1 MGRSGRREEDRCF
14 ERKTETETYEEKGG
28 VAGPEREGRTRGAVV
43 RLVML
48 GLGRVPPFAESS
60 YLRVIS
66 QSLKCDTMRS
76 SQLG

>member
-14 ERKTETETYEEKGG
+14 EGKTETETYEEIGG
-28 VAGPEREGRTRGAVV
+28 VAGPHREGRTLAAVV
-43 RLVML
+43 RLVT
-48 GLGRVPPFAESS
+48 LGRVPPFAESS

>member
-14 ERKTETETYEEKGG
+14 ERRSETETYEDNGG
-28 VAGPEREGRTRGAVV
+28 VAGPEREGRTLSAVV
-43 RLVML
+43 RLVTL
-48 GLGRVPPFAESS
+48 GCVPPFAESS